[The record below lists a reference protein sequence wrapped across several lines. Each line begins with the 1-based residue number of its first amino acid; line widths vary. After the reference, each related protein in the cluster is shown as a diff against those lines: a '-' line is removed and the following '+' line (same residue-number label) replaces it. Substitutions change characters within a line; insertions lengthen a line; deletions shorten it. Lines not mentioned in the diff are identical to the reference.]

1 MLDVL
6 ASLTLI
12 LYETGVAPYWALAPF
27 GLDLIAKTL
36 IFKGDPTSLID
47 AVIALHIFTAPL
59 HGVSLI
65 SYVAGAYLLQKGLL
79 SLW

>member
-12 LYETGVAPYWALAPF
+12 LYETGVAPYWVLAPF

-36 IFKGDPTSLID
+36 IFKGDPASLID
-47 AVIALHIFTAPL
+47 ATIALHIFTAPL

-65 SYVAGAYLLQKGLL
+65 SYVAGAYLLQKGLI